1 MVGVRDINKNTIRK
15 NNLWRQVAHDM
26 RLTIEREREKLSER
40 LEQLDMY
47 LKMVDCMDHLQQQN
61 ADLQDTIAR
70 QAGEID
76 SLQDQL
82 QRERNKRE
90 ELEMKHSE
98 LSKLSVDMAK
108 KSSQEEL
115 IKALRTFVNKSKQKR
130 IEKRMAVKEMVMELA
145 IANNII
151 FPADLAATL
160 DSLDDEQ
167 TETRIVNVQGSY
179 NDIHDNSSVVN
190 SLAEGG
196 Q

>member
-1 MVGVRDINKNTIRK
+1 
-15 NNLWRQVAHDM
+15 
-26 RLTIEREREKLSER
+26 
-40 LEQLDMY
+40 
-47 LKMVDCMDHLQQQN
+47 
-61 ADLQDTIAR
+61 
-70 QAGEID
+70 
-76 SLQDQL
+76 
-82 QRERNKRE
+82 
-90 ELEMKHSE
+90 MKHSE
-98 LSKLSVDMAK
+98 LSKLSVNMAK
-108 KSSQEEL
+108 KSSQEEV

-145 IANNII
+145 IANNIM